1 MSKIVSFFLLT
12 FIASAGQSHA
22 HGWHNHYDMA
32 EDEVNPT
39 DSLSISSDS
48 SEVELDAE
56 LEDLEKMSE
65 HTQEK
70 K

>member
-1 MSKIVSFFLLT
+1 MLKSLSFFLLA
-12 FIASAGQSHA
+12 FIALTGSAQA

-39 DSLSISSDS
+39 DSLAISSDS

-65 HTQEK
+65 HSQEK